1 MRKYF
6 RVYLPFSLNSGKRM
20 ISYKFSVYI
29 WVLCSILGTFINYY
43 LWMAIYRNSST
54 GILGGLSRNE
64 MITYIFM
71 SYIASGIA
79 MIDISEWINEDVVEG
94 NVAMN
99 LIKPINYRTR
109 LIFEA
114 FGEMLFHF
122 FASAALIW
130 VGVELYRVFGLGLSV
145 TPVQNMLLFLL
156 SAVMSFFIYVMF
168 EFCFGMI
175 AFFTTYIFGLQMVK
189 AALLSFLTGQLI
201 PLSFFPE
208 VLQRVFDFLPFSSMV
223 YAPVMIY
230 LGKYSTGELLFVLGR
245 QFVWIL
251 LLYLLGSLIWR
262 KVTKRLVV
270 LGG

>member
-1 MRKYF
+1 
-6 RVYLPFSLNSGKRM
+6 
-20 ISYKFSVYI
+20 
-29 WVLCSILGTFINYY
+29 
-43 LWMAIYRNSST
+43 
-54 GILGGLSRNE
+54 
-64 MITYIFM
+64 
-71 SYIASGIA
+71 
-79 MIDISEWINEDVVEG
+79 
-94 NVAMN
+94 
-99 LIKPINYRTR
+99 
-109 LIFEA
+109 
-114 FGEMLFHF
+114 
-122 FASAALIW
+122 
-130 VGVELYRVFGLGLSV
+130 
-145 TPVQNMLLFLL
+145 MLLFLL

-245 QFVWIL
+245 QFVWII